1 MKHQDRVKVVTE
13 LASDFQELVQRTIE
27 VTKSL

>member
-13 LASDFQELVQRTIE
+13 LASGFQELVQRTIE
-27 VTKSL
+27 ITKGP